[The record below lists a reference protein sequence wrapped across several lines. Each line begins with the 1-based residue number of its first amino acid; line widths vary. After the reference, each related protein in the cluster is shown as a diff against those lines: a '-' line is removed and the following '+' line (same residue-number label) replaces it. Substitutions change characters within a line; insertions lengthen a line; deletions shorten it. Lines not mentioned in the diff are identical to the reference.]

1 MSYTVITII
10 LFGSLGVVLLTGL
23 PLAFVLGGIAVIFTA
38 WLWGIKSL
46 YMIPSQTFGAMTN
59 VILVAVPMFIF
70 MANVLERSGI
80 ADSLYKMMYHW
91 MGRLRGG
98 LAMGTVLICTLF
110 AAMTGIS
117 GAATVTMGLIALPS
131 MLKYKYDKSL
141 AIGSIAAGG
150 ALGILIP
157 PSVIM
162 ILYGL
167 MAEQSVGK
175 LFIGGVFPGL
185 VLSGLFILYIGIR
198 SAFQPHIGPAVPL
211 EERVGL
217 KEKFVSLRA
226 VILPI
231 LLVIIVLG
239 SIFAGLTTPT
249 EASAIGAIGALFCAG
264 ISRRLNW
271 KIIKGATFKSFELTC
286 MVMWIF
292 VGATVFSTLYQALG
306 GPQLMQQ
313 LVEALAINRWGI
325 LIIMQF
331 TLFVLGCFM
340 DPTGI
345 LMVTTPVFVPVVIAL
360 GFDPLWYG
368 ILFVVNMEMAFLTPP
383 FGFNLFY
390 MKGVAPKG
398 VTMGDIYRSVVP
410 FVALQAIG
418 LALLMIFPQLALW
431 LPKILLG

>member
-46 YMIPSQTFGAMTN
+46 YMIPNQTFGAMTN
-59 VILVAVPMFIF
+59 VVLVAVPMFIF

-80 ADSLYKMMYHW
+80 ADSLYKMMYYW

-175 LFIGGVFPGL
+175 LFIGGIFPGL
-185 VLSGLFILYIGIR
+185 VLSSLFILYIGTR
-198 SAFQPHIGPAVPL
+198 SAFQSDIGPSVPY
-211 EERVGL
+211 EERVKW
-217 KEKFVSLRA
+217 KEKFIALKA

-231 LLVIIVLG
+231 ILVIIVLG

-249 EASAIGAIGALFCAG
+249 EASAIGAVGALACAA
-264 ISRRLNW
+264 ITRRLNW
-271 KIIKGATFKSFELTC
+271 SVIKGATYKSFELTC

-306 GPQLMQQ
+306 GPQLMEQ
-313 LVEALAINRWGI
+313 LVENLAINRWGI

-345 LMVTTPVFVPVVIAL
+345 LMVTTPVFVPVVITL

-390 MKGVAPKG
+390 MKGVAPPG
-398 VTMGDIYRSVVP
+398 ITMGDIYRSVIP
-410 FVALQAIG
+410 FVILQAVG
-418 LALLMIFPQLALW
+418 LALLMVFPQLALW

>member
-1 MSYTVITII
+1 MSYGVITAI
-10 LFGSLGVVLLTGL
+10 LFGSLAIVLATGL

-38 WLWGIKSL
+38 LLWGIKSL
-46 YMIPSQTFGAMTN
+46 YMIPNQTFGAMTN
-59 VILVAVPMFIF
+59 IILVAVPMFIF

-80 ADSLYKMMYHW
+80 AERLYNMMYLW

-131 MLKYKYDKSL
+131 MLKYKYDKNI

-162 ILYGL
+162 ILFAL

-175 LFIGGVFPGL
+175 LFIGGIFPGL
-185 VLSGLFILYIGIR
+185 ILSGLFILYIAIR
-198 SAFQPHIGPAVPL
+198 SALKPEVGPAIPVQ
-211 EERVGL
+211 ERATWG
-217 KEKFVSLRA
+217 EKISALRA

-231 LLVIIVLG
+231 ILVIIVLG
-239 SIFAGLTTPT
+239 SIFMGLTTPT
-249 EASAIGAIGALFCAG
+249 EASAIGAVGALACAAVT
-264 ISRRLNW
+264 RRLNW
-271 KIIKGATFKSFELTC
+271 SVIKGATFKAFELTC

-292 VGATVFSTLYQALG
+292 VGATVFSTLFTALG
-306 GPQLMQQ
+306 GPQLMEQIVAT
-313 LVEALAINRWGI
+313 LDIGRWGV
-325 LIIMQF
+325 LIIMQL
-331 TLFVLGCFM
+331 TLFILGCFL

-345 LMVTTPVFVPVVIAL
+345 LMITTPVFIPMVRAL
-360 GFDPLWYG
+360 DFSVLWYG
-368 ILFVVNMEMAFLTPP
+368 ILFVVNMEMAFITPP

-390 MKGVAPKG
+390 MKGVVPEG
-398 VTMGDIYRSVVP
+398 VSMGDIYRSIVP
-410 FVALQAIG
+410 FVVLQAIG
-418 LALLMIFPQLALW
+418 LALVMIFPQIALW
-431 LPKILLG
+431 LPAKLLG